1 MKYLAAYLMLV
12 QAGNAEPSVADVS
25 KVLESVGIEIDSEK
39 LDKLIAEISGKNAEE
54 LIAQGIEKLSTVPT
68 GGAGAAS
75 GAAAGAS
82 EEAAAEEAVEEE
94 EDESDDD
101 MGFGLFD

>member
-1 MKYLAAYLMLV
+1 MKYLAAYLLLV